1 MGKVWDEMHSARI
14 ENLTHPTEPTS
25 EREWFSSQ
33 ISHVLKEAADT
44 VNGPRQETYGS
55 PHESFQQIAEFWDA
69 YLKRRADGP
78 IGPQDVANMMIL
90 MKVSRSATG
99 GKHHDST
106 VDIIGYAALKEV
118 I

>member
-1 MGKVWDEMHSARI
+1 MDSTSVTRDDFTSLRAKQESKIASLLDEA
-14 ENLTHPTEPTS
+14 
-25 EREWFSSQ
+25 
-33 ISHVLKEAADT
+33 LKT

-55 PHESFQQIAEFWDA
+55 PKDSFQQIADMWES
-69 YLKRRADGP
+69 YLKRRANGP
-78 IGPQDVANMMIL
+78 LGPQDVANMMIL

-99 GKHHDST
+99 GYHRDST

>member
-1 MGKVWDEMHSARI
+1 MYEGQSPSLASDAPM
-14 ENLTHPTEPTS
+14 S
-25 EREWFSSQ
+25 ERQQASVV
-33 ISHVLKEAADT
+33 ISRLFEEVMDT
-44 VNGPRQETYGS
+44 VTGPRQDTYGS
-55 PHESFQQIAEFWDA
+55 PYASFQQIADLWEA
-69 YLKRRADGP
+69 YLRRRAEGP

>member
-1 MGKVWDEMHSARI
+1 MANTWFVMKDSLEK
-14 ENLTHPTEPTS
+14 TTPTDEPTS
-25 EREWFSSQ
+25 TREWVSSR
-33 ISHVLKEAADT
+33 ILKVMDEAADT

-55 PHESFQQIAEFWDA
+55 PQDSFQQIADLWDA
-69 YLKRRADGP
+69 YLKRRADEP
-78 IGPQDVANMMIL
+78 LGPQDVANMMIL

>member
-1 MGKVWDEMHSARI
+1 MYKDNPSLDLGVAKQ
-14 ENLTHPTEPTS
+14 EPGS
-25 EREWFSSQ
+25 KREQ
-33 ISHVLKEAADT
+33 EAVVISHLFEEVLKT
-44 VNGPRQETYGS
+44 VTGPRQDTYGS
-55 PHESFQQIAEFWDA
+55 PYASFQQIADLWEA
-69 YLKRRADGP
+69 YLKRRAEGP

>member
-1 MGKVWDEMHSARI
+1 MASKWFVMKDSLEK
-14 ENLTHPTEPTS
+14 TPPTDEPTS
-25 EREWFSSQ
+25 MREWATNTIYKLFEE
-33 ISHVLKEAADT
+33 VADT
-44 VNGPRQETYGS
+44 VNGQRQETYGS
-55 PHESFQQIAEFWDA
+55 PQDSFQQIADLWEA

-78 IGPQDVANMMIL
+78 LGPQDVANMMIL

-99 GKHHDST
+99 GYHHDST